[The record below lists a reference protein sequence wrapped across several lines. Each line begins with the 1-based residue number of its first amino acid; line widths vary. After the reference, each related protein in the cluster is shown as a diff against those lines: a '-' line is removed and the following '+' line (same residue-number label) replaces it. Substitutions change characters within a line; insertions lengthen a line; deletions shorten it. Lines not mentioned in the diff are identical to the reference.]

1 MKYAYYTTKLGII
14 EISYDTFIESVKVVK
29 DINHKDSK
37 NHITDK
43 AYIEILEYL
52 SSKRKSFDIRYDLK
66 VTDFQKRVL
75 REVSKIEY
83 GHTKTYKEISRNIGN
98 EKASRA
104 VANAIS
110 KNPLWII
117 IPCHRVIG
125 SDGKLR
131 GYAGGLPM
139 KKFLLDL
146 EKNHKESL

>member
-14 EISYDTFIESVKVVK
+14 EISYDNSIESLRVVEN
-29 DINHKDSK
+29 INHKDSR

-52 SSKRKSFDIRYDLK
+52 YYKRKIFDINYDLK
-66 VTDFQKRVL
+66 VTDFQRKVL
-75 REVSKIEY
+75 SEVSKIEY
-83 GHTKTYKEISRNIGN
+83 GHTKTYKEISRSIGN

-131 GYAGGLPM
+131 GYAGG
-139 KKFLLDL
+139 FL
-146 EKNHKESL
+146 

>member
-14 EISYDTFIESVKVVK
+14 EISYDNSIESLRVVEN
-29 DINHKDSK
+29 INHKDSR

-52 SSKRKSFDIRYDLK
+52 SYKRKIFDINYDLK
-66 VTDFQKRVL
+66 VTDFQRKVL
-75 REVSKIEY
+75 SEVSKIEY
-83 GHTKTYKEISRNIGN
+83 GHTKTYKEISRSIGN

-131 GYAGGLPM
+131 GYAGG
-139 KKFLLDL
+139 FLWRNFYLI
-146 EKNHKESL
+146 

>member
-14 EISYDTFIESVKVVK
+14 EISYDNSIESLRVVEN
-29 DINHKDSK
+29 INHKDSR

-52 SSKRKSFDIRYDLK
+52 YYKRKIFDINYDLK
-66 VTDFQKRVL
+66 VTDFQRKVL
-75 REVSKIEY
+75 SEVSKIEY
-83 GHTKTYKEISRNIGN
+83 GHTKTYKEISRSIGN

-110 KNPLWII
+110 KNPLWIV

-146 EKNHKESL
+146 EKNATLW

>member
-14 EISYDTFIESVKVVK
+14 EISYDNSIESLRVVEN
-29 DINHKDSK
+29 INHKDSR

-52 SSKRKSFDIRYDLK
+52 YYKRKIFDINYDLK
-66 VTDFQKRVL
+66 VTDFQRKVL
-75 REVSKIEY
+75 SEVSKIEY
-83 GHTKTYKEISRNIGN
+83 GHTKTYKEISRSIGN

-146 EKNHKESL
+146 EKNATLW

>member
-14 EISYDTFIESVKVVK
+14 EISYDNSIESLRVVEN
-29 DINHKDSK
+29 INHKDSR

-52 SSKRKSFDIRYDLK
+52 YYKRKIFDINYDLK
-66 VTDFQKRVL
+66 VTDFQRKVL
-75 REVSKIEY
+75 SEVSKIEY
-83 GHTKTYKEISRNIGN
+83 GHTKTYKEISRSIGN

-110 KNPLWII
+110 KNPLWIV

-146 EKNHKESL
+146 EKNATL